1 MGYYTDEQVRAR
13 IDRILQ
19 FNAAIQANL
28 HMKTDL
34 DLGSRQSSQRL
45 WVQLLIDIRAIDE
58 DFYMSL
64 ASNEEK
70 RLVDQKIYSKP
81 ISGGDEKPAV

>member
-1 MGYYTDEQVRAR
+1 MGYYTNDQERAR
-13 IDRILQ
+13 IDRILK

-28 HMKTDL
+28 HMNTDL
-34 DLGSRQSSQRL
+34 DLGSRESSQRL
-45 WVQLLIDIRAIDE
+45 WIQLLIDIRAIDE
-58 DFYMSL
+58 EFYMSL

-81 ISGGDEKPAV
+81 ISKGDEEPAV

>member
-28 HMKTDL
+28 HMKTAL

>member
-1 MGYYTDEQVRAR
+1 MGYYTDTQVRAR
-13 IDRILQ
+13 IDKILK

-34 DLGSRQSSQRL
+34 DLGSRESSQRL
-45 WVQLLIDIRAIDE
+45 WIQLLIDIRGIDE
-58 DFYMSL
+58 EFYMSL

-81 ISGGDEKPAV
+81 ISEGDAEPSV

>member
-1 MGYYTDEQVRAR
+1 MGYYTNDQERAR
-13 IDRILQ
+13 IDRILK

-28 HMKTDL
+28 YMKTDL
-34 DLGSRQSSQRL
+34 DLGSRGSSQRL
-45 WVQLLIDIRAIDE
+45 WIQLLIDIRAIDE
-58 DFYMSL
+58 EFYMSL

-81 ISGGDEKPAV
+81 ISGGDEEPAV